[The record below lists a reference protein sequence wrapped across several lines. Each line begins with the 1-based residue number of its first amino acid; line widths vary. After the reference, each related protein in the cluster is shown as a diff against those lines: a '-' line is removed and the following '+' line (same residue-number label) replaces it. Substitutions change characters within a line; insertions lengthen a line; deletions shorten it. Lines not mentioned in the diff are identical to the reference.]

1 MTMKSNRYYLL
12 KAFYEWIVDS
22 DCTPYIAV
30 DAHFPGVE
38 VPQDFVNDGQIVLN
52 IAPRAVSDFFLNE
65 QSVTFTTRFGGIPID
80 IIVPVGSVMG
90 IYAHENGQGMMFDP
104 EEDPENDPP
113 TPKGPTVVPSTKKT
127 SQSSKTKLKAKPSLR
142 VVK

>member
-1 MTMKSNRYYLL
+1 M
-12 KAFYEWIVDS
+12 
-22 DCTPYIAV
+22 
-30 DAHFPGVE
+30 
-38 VPQDFVNDGQIVLN
+38 
-52 IAPRAVSDFFLNE
+52 NE

-127 SQSSKTKLKAKPSLR
+127 SQSSTTKSKAKPSLR

>member
-12 KAFYEWIVDS
+12 KAFYEWILDS
-22 DCTPYIAV
+22 DCTPYIAI

-80 IIVPVGSVMG
+80 IIVPVGSVMS

-113 TPKGPTVVPSTKKT
+113 TPKGPTVVSSTQKM
-127 SQSSKTKLKAKPSLR
+127 SQSSKTKSEAKPSLR

>member
-1 MTMKSNRYYLL
+1 MRSNRPYLL
-12 KAFYEWIVDS
+12 RAFYEWIVDS

-30 DAHFPGVE
+30 DAYYKGVE
-38 VPQDFVNDGQIVLN
+38 VPQQFVTDGQIILN
-52 IAPRAVSDFFLNE
+52 IAPRAVNKFEMDDEHLQLS
-65 QSVTFTTRFGGIPID
+65 TKFGGIPMD
-80 IIVPVGSVMG
+80 IYVPLGAIIG

-127 SQSSKTKLKAKPSLR
+127 SQSSKTKSKAKPSLR

>member
-12 KAFYEWIVDS
+12 KAFYEWILDS
-22 DCTPYIAV
+22 DCTPYIAI

-52 IAPRAVSDFFLNE
+52 IAPRAVSDFFMNE

-80 IIVPVGSVMG
+80 IIVPVGSVMS

-113 TPKGPTVVPSTKKT
+113 TPKGPTVVSSTQKM
-127 SQSSKTKLKAKPSLR
+127 SQSSKTKSEAKPSLR

>member
-1 MTMKSNRYYLL
+1 MKSNRYYLL

-52 IAPRAVSDFFLNE
+52 E
-65 QSVTFTTRFGGIPID
+65 QLVTFTTRFGGIPID
-80 IIVPVGSVMG
+80 IVVPVGSVMG

-104 EEDPENDPP
+104 EEDPQNDPP
-113 TPKGPTVVPSTKKT
+113 PIKGPTVVPSNKKT
-127 SQSSKTKLKAKPSLR
+127 SQSSKSKPKTKPSLR